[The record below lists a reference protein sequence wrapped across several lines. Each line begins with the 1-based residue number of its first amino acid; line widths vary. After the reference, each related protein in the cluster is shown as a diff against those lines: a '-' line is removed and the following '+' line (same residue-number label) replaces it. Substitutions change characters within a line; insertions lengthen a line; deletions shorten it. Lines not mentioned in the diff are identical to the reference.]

1 MPVSPPLP
9 AHALLVFLLQL
20 AVLLLLALCLGRLAT
35 RLGMPSIVG
44 ELLTGVL
51 LGPSLLGHLAPG
63 FTGWLLPV
71 APSQAHLLDG
81 VGQLG
86 VLLLVGIAGAQ
97 MDTRLLRRR
106 APTAARVSL
115 AGLVI
120 PLGLGIGLGFLLP
133 VSLRAGGGSLVF
145 ALFLGVA
152 MCVTALPVIV
162 KTLTDMNLLHREIGQ
177 LTIAAGM
184 VDDAVGWLLLSV
196 VSAMATTGL
205 RADRV
210 ALSVFILIA
219 FVLLMLLVIRH
230 AVRPLLRLTSRV
242 DDPGPTVA
250 LTVVVILLSAAATH
264 ALGMDPIF
272 GAFLAG
278 LVIGPAQARRLAAL
292 RVVVLGVL
300 APIFLASAG
309 LRMDLTALAVPGVA
323 LAAVIVLAVAILGK
337 FAGAYLGARGSGLNA
352 WEGLALGAG
361 MNSRGVVE
369 VVVAMAGLRLGIL
382 NAATYTIILLVAV
395 ITSVMAPPLL
405 RLAMNRVE
413 HTADERLR
421 EREQHS
427 WTLPAA
433 ERRHDGGL

>member
-1 MPVSPPLP
+1 V
-9 AHALLVFLLQL
+9 
-20 AVLLLLALCLGRLAT
+20 
-35 RLGMPSIVG
+35 I
-44 ELLTGVL
+44 
-51 LGPSLLGHLAPG
+51 
-63 FTGWLLPV
+63 
-71 APSQAHLLDG
+71 
-81 VGQLG
+81 
-86 VLLLVGIAGAQ
+86 LLVGIAGAQ

-106 APTAARVSL
+106 APAAAKVSL

-120 PLGLGIGLGFLLP
+120 PLGFGIGLGFLLP
-133 VSLRAGGGSLVF
+133 ASLRAGSDSLVF

-152 MCVTALPVIV
+152 MCVSALPVIV
-162 KTLTDMNLLHREIGQ
+162 KTLTDMNLLHREVGQ
-177 LTIAAGM
+177 LTIAAGI

-196 VSAMATTGL
+196 VSAMATAGL

-210 ALSVFILIA
+210 ALSVAALVA
-219 FVLLMLLVIRH
+219 FVLVMLLVVRH

-242 DDPGPTVA
+242 DDPGPTIA

-264 ALGMDPIF
+264 ALGMEPIF

-278 LVIGPAQARRLAAL
+278 LAIGPAQAKRLAAL

-309 LRMDLTALAVPGVA
+309 LRMDLTAMADPGVL

-337 FAGAYLGARGSGLNA
+337 FTGAYLGARGSGLSA

-361 MNSRGVVE
+361 MNARGVVE
-369 VVVAMAGLRLGIL
+369 VVVAMVGLRLGIL
-382 NAATYTIILLVAV
+382 SVATYTIIVLVAI
-395 ITSVMAPPLL
+395 ITSVMSPPLL

-421 EREQHS
+421 EREQGS
-427 WTLPAA
+427 WTLPPTAD
-433 ERRHDGGL
+433 RHHDGL